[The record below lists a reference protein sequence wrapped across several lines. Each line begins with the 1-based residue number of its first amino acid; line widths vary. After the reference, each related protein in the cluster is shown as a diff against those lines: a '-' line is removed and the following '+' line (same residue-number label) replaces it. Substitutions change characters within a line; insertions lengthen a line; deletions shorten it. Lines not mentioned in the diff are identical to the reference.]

1 MKRDFKVEKDLK
13 YIVFFVCFVFV
24 KSWKCSYPGHAFKV
38 HSEPASTDEKTLR
51 ILLKIQAWYKSGQS
65 GALITNLQIVLGQ
78 SPDAQNPA

>member
-1 MKRDFKVEKDLK
+1 M
-13 YIVFFVCFVFV
+13 
-24 KSWKCSYPGHAFKV
+24 PFKV